1 LKNMAI
7 ENNINQLVLKAEEAY
22 EAADWSLL
30 IQSLQQLT
38 LIENSEYP
46 GEEKNQK
53 YLLELALSAL
63 EGGDFQQRWEIAK
76 VFPRLGKIAIP
87 ELIAIL
93 EDEDAEEDLRWY
105 AARILGDLKSQ
116 DAIAPLMELLQKS
129 ESEEIKEVAAT
140 ALGQMGTI
148 AIATL
153 TDLLVKE
160 DIGENSS
167 YHNPILA
174 EETRLL
180 AVKTLARI
188 RHKEIIPFLLSVV
201 QDSQVKIRMAAIEAL
216 SSFQDTHIPPVLLNA
231 LNDTAASVRKEAVLG
246 LGCRRDL
253 RLELDLVAKLQPRLY
268 DFNLDVCCA
277 AAIALSKIGDDSA
290 AQPLFQVLVSPHTP
304 TRLQVEVIRAL
315 SWLGTRSSIEYL
327 QQAFY
332 QLEVPTLWQEVVTV
346 LGRVSDLSL
355 QDKATEVLLEI
366 VRENHPSVE
375 ISSIKSAIALSL
387 GQLGNK
393 KARGILTQMQAD
405 RDAQVRLHAI
415 AALKNLSPDSYRES
429 QRQDWKLS

>member
-1 LKNMAI
+1 MASVC
-7 ENNINQLVLKAEEAY
+7 NINQLILQAEEAY

-38 LIENSEYP
+38 LIENSEYL

-76 VFPRLGKIAIP
+76 VFPRWGTIAIP

-93 EDEDAEEDLRWY
+93 EDEDAEEELRWY

-116 DAIAPLMELLQKS
+116 DAIAPLMTLLQKS
-129 ESEEIKEVAAT
+129 ESEAIKEVTAT
-140 ALGQMGTI
+140 ALGQMGTV

-153 TDLLVKE
+153 TELLVQ
-160 DIGENSS
+160 DNIDENSS
-167 YHNPILA
+167 YQNSIHG

-180 AVKTLARI
+180 AVKALACI
-188 RHKEIIPFLLSVV
+188 RQKEIIPPLLSVV
-201 QDSQVKIRMAAIEAL
+201 RDPQVTIRVTAIEAL
-216 SSFQDTHIPPVLLNA
+216 SSFHDPRVPPVLLNA
-231 LNDTAASVRKEAVLG
+231 LDDIAAPVRKEAVLG

-253 RLELDLVAKLQPRLY
+253 LLELDLVAKLQQRLY

-277 AAIALSKIGDDSA
+277 AAIALSKMGSDSA
-290 AQPLFQVLVSPHTP
+290 AQPLFQVLISPHTP
-304 TRLQVEVIRAL
+304 TRLQLEAIRAL
-315 SWLGTRSSIEYL
+315 SWVGTLLGIEYL

-332 QLEVPTLWQEVVTV
+332 QLEVPTLWQEIVTV
-346 LGRVSDLSL
+346 LGRVSHSALKDI
-355 QDKATEVLLEI
+355 AAEIILEI
-366 VRENHPSVE
+366 VQKNHQSVE
-375 ISSIKSAIALSL
+375 ISSIRSAIALSL

-393 KARGILTQMQAD
+393 QALSTLTQMAAD
-405 RDAQVRLHAI
+405 RDALVRLHAF
-415 AALKNLSPDSYRES
+415 AALKNLSDVSC
-429 QRQDWKLS
+429 